1 MTEPAGNTASAE
13 VLKVSGLSVE
23 FKLRSGTFSPRRAL
37 KAVDQVSLSL
47 GAGKVLGI
55 VGESGSGKT
64 TTGRALMRLVEPSAG
79 SIVLSGV
86 DVTRMAQREFRAYRR
101 HVQMVFQDP
110 FSSLDPS
117 MVVGES
123 IAEPL
128 IVHEGL
134 DRKARDAR
142 VRDLLLAVGL
152 APALAERYPYELSG
166 GQRQRVSIA
175 RAIAVRPDVLVCDE
189 AISALDVS
197 AQNGIILLLDKL
209 RSEMG
214 TALVFISHD
223 LSVVRNLADWVAV
236 MYLGRV
242 VEEGPPERVYA
253 TPGHPYTEALISA
266 IPVPNPRVQRER
278 ERIRLRGDL
287 PDPANRP
294 PGCPFSS
301 RCRYVMDICT
311 QVDPEPT
318 QVQGGGAAR
327 CHLHTTGP
335 KLAGGTVLELSA
347 SRSKDTARSSRAVV
361 SLEP

>member
-1 MTEPAGNTASAE
+1 MTEINGNIVPKE
-13 VLKVSGLSVE
+13 VLKVSDLSVE
-23 FKLRSGTFSPRRAL
+23 FGLRSGLFKPRRTL
-37 KAVDQVSLSL
+37 KAVSGVSLKL
-47 GAGKVLGI
+47 EAGKVLGI

-79 SIVLSGV
+79 SIELSGV
-86 DVTRMAQREFRAYRR
+86 DITNMSQREFRRYRR

-110 FSSLDPS
+110 YSSLDPS

-134 DRKARDAR
+134 NRRARDAR
-142 VRDLLLAVGL
+142 VRDLLIAVGL
-152 APALAERYPYELSG
+152 APALADRYPYELSG
-166 GQRQRVSIA
+166 GQRQRISIA

-209 RSEMG
+209 RGEMG

-253 TPGHPYTEALISA
+253 EPAHPYTEALISA
-266 IPVPNPRVQRER
+266 IPVPNPRIQRER
-278 ERIRLRGDL
+278 RRIRLKGEL
-287 PDPANRP
+287 PDPSNRP
-294 PGCPFSS
+294 KGCPFSS
-301 RCRYVMDICT
+301 RCSRVMDICAEI
-311 QVDPEPT
+311 DPTPT
-318 QVQGGGAAR
+318 SVAGGGETR
-327 CHLHTTGP
+327 CHLHTA
-335 KLAGGTVLELSA
+335 L
-347 SRSKDTARSSRAVV
+347 
-361 SLEP
+361 